1 MLLKMSTCAALSF
14 MSTKGNQE
22 GHKSDSIKYVKMNAL
37 WHYFSTMHAYTS
49 DSTPERKFCY
59 SPQSKKDI
67 NEIIPFFETIKTQ
80 HLCPVPKRIYI
91 KMRFSSG

>member
-1 MLLKMSTCAALSF
+1 MGIFCIKTRKEYIFVSFKIEECYKWQKHDNSNKIIVQKISFFMLLKMSTCAALSF

-49 DSTPERKFCY
+49 D
-59 SPQSKKDI
+59 
-67 NEIIPFFETIKTQ
+67 
-80 HLCPVPKRIYI
+80 
-91 KMRFSSG
+91 